1 MELLYLAT
9 RAGADLLGLDHVGD
23 LTPGKSADLI
33 LVCPPEGSTLK
44 AVLAQ
49 SPSAEASL
57 GAIFTLAREVSV
69 TQVRVAGEVVFT
81 RTEGEPGTALRPPAG
96 SVA

>member
-1 MELLYLAT
+1 MYK
-9 RAGADLLGLDHVGD
+9 RQDLLGLDQVGD
-23 LTPGKSADLI
+23 LTPGRSADLI
-33 LVCPPEGSTLK
+33 LVTPPEESTVK

-69 TQVRVAGEVVFT
+69 TQVRVAGEVVFN
-81 RTEGEPGTALRPPAG
+81 RTPGEPSAAFVPTG

>member
-1 MELLYLAT
+1 M
-9 RAGADLLGLDHVGD
+9 
-23 LTPGKSADLI
+23 
-33 LVCPPEGSTLK
+33 K

-69 TQVRVAGEVVFT
+69 TQVRVAGQVVFD
-81 RTEGEPGTALRPPAG
+81 RTPDEPGTTLRPAD